1 MKQKFINW
9 TMTCCSASQSAK
21 KDYEWIKRK
30 NPGVVLAK
38 DPPIIKL
45 ERGKEIH
52 LLRSIRE
59 LKMASSCGYQI
70 GYLFLPRWLYS
81 PHIYSCNEHLTFVI
95 SI

>member
-1 MKQKFINW
+1 M
-9 TMTCCSASQSAK
+9 
-21 KDYEWIKRK
+21 
-30 NPGVVLAK
+30 VLAK
-38 DPPIIKL
+38 YPSIIKL

-59 LKMASSCGYQI
+59 LKMASSCGYQMV
-70 GYLFLPRWLYS
+70 LAKLYS